1 MTNPTAQ
8 PLKNRETSYVSHMRS
23 QSFVVVGGGIVGS
36 SIALELAKAGKD
48 VALVEKE
55 GGLARHQTGRNSG
68 VIHAGPYYKPG
79 SLKARLCARGNRS
92 MVRFAEEHGIPFEVT
107 GKLLL
112 GTGAKD
118 VERLVAIAERAMA
131 NKVDAEL
138 IGPERIRE
146 LEPNAKGLSALHVK
160 STGIIDYGVATRKLA
175 ELSEQ
180 KGAEL
185 VLNAEVLGIKSS
197 GNEIIVEHSQGVS
210 RGTMLINAAGLH
222 SDRIAAMA
230 GVEPSLRIIPFRGEY
245 FELSQEASKKVKGLI
260 YPVPDPALPFL
271 GVHFTK
277 MIGGGV
283 HAGPNAVL
291 ALAREGYS
299 WGAVNIRDV
308 WSTLSYPG
316 FARLAVQN
324 VFTGIQELVRSLSP
338 SLFARDLSKLV
349 PGIRPKDLVRAEAGV
364 RAQAVGKDGKLVDDF
379 VIQRTKNQVHILNAP
394 SPAATA
400 SLAIAEYIVS
410 SLKQD

>member
-1 MTNPTAQ
+1 M
-8 PLKNRETSYVSHMRS
+8 
-23 QSFVVVGGGIVGS
+23 VGGGIVGS
-36 SIALELAKAGKD
+36 SIALELAKAGRE

-55 GGLARHQTGRNSG
+55 GGLASHQTGRNSG

-79 SLKARLCARGNRS
+79 SLKARLCAEGNRS
-92 MVRFAEEHGIPFEVT
+92 MVKFAKEHGIPFEVT

-112 GTGAKD
+112 GTRAKD
-118 VERLVAIAERAMA
+118 VERLAAISERAVA

-160 STGIIDYGVATRKLA
+160 ATGIIDYGAVTRKLG

-222 SDRIAAMA
+222 SDRIAAIA

-260 YPVPDPALPFL
+260 YPVPNPALPFL

-324 VFTGIQELVRSLSP
+324 VFTGIQEVVRSLSP

-410 SLKQD
+410 SLEQD